1 MFQWKMMN
9 FQDPVSPNMQ
19 AMIGFHDLIM
29 CITIMIIILIVYNYY
44 FISNNGYT
52 YRKLTHGS
60 FIEAIWTML
69 PIIILV
75 LLSIPSMKILYMNDE
90 GTLNPSMTVKVM
102 GNQWFWSAEYSGFD

>member
-1 MFQWKMMN
+1 MSWLDYM
-9 FQDPVSPNMQ
+9 
-19 AMIGFHDLIM
+19 HYY
-29 CITIMIIILIVYNYY
+29 TIIILISYNYY

-90 GTLNPSMTVKVM
+90 GTLNPSMTVKVL
-102 GNQWFWSAEYSGFD
+102 GNQWFWTAEYSGFDSNSMDFDMY